1 MQMQISS
8 LQRQK
13 REKEDDYKTW
23 QDYKPEEVSRVDKAV
38 IKKSGKYVV
47 FCIADDK
54 DAVSAVIDKY
64 FK

>member
-8 LQRQK
+8 LQQQK
-13 REKEDDYKTW
+13 RDKTW